1 MESDSKQA
9 CLNRLKRIEGQI
21 RGITGMVEDDRY
33 CIDVMTQVRAVSAAL
48 KQVEQLVLKDHMA
61 HCVQHAI
68 QSGDAEEQ
76 RRKIAE
82 LTALLT
88 KL

>member
-1 MESDSKQA
+1 MEAETKQA

-21 RGITGMVEDDRY
+21 RGISGMVEDDRY
-33 CIDVMTQVRAVSAAL
+33 CIDVMTQVRAVAAAL
-48 KQVEQLVLKDHMA
+48 KQVEQMVLKDHMA
-61 HCVQHAI
+61 HCVHAAVR
-68 QSGDAEEQ
+68 SGDAEEQ

-82 LTALLT
+82 LTDLLT

>member
-21 RGITGMVEDDRY
+21 RGITGMVENDRY
-33 CIDVMTQVRAVSAAL
+33 CIDVMTQVRAVAAAL

>member
-1 MESDSKQA
+1 METETKQS

-21 RGITGMVEDDRY
+21 RGINGMVTDDRY
-33 CIDVMTQVRAVSAAL
+33 CIDVVTQLRAVSAAL
-48 KQVEQLVLKDHMA
+48 KQVEQVILKDHMA
-61 HCVQHAI
+61 HCVHAAI

-76 RRKIAE
+76 RRKLAE
-82 LTALLT
+82 LTDLLT